1 MTALR
6 TARLT
11 GAVAIV
17 LALTF
22 ISTGVAAAG
31 GGAGASLSA
40 VREATARY
48 HNINVAKAAGYG
60 EFPDAAG
67 IACIDNPLGGM
78 GIHYVNLDLVL
89 DNPPGSPSTVD
100 PLRPEALVYE
110 PQENG
115 KLKLVALEYIVF
127 QAAWDAKHASRPS
140 LFGHEFAPI
149 AAGNRY
155 GIPAFYELHVWLW
168 KHNPR
173 GMFQDWNP
181 RVSCSRSNEGGGDD

>member
-1 MTALR
+1 MTKFRA
-6 TARLT
+6 ARLS
-11 GAVAIV
+11 GAVALILT
-17 LALTF
+17 LAF

-31 GGAGASLSA
+31 GHEGGRGLSA
-40 VREATARY
+40 VRDATARF
-48 HNINVAKAAGYG
+48 HNVKAAIAAGYG

-78 GIHYVNLDLVL
+78 GIHYVNLNLVL

-110 PQENG
+110 PKEG

-127 QAAWDAKHASRPS
+127 QAAWDAEHASRPS
-140 LFGHEFAPI
+140 LFGHEFEPI

-173 GMFQDWNP
+173 GMFEDWNP
-181 RVSCSRSNEGGGDD
+181 RVSCSRAVDDDD

>member
-1 MTALR
+1 MTTFRA
-6 TARLT
+6 ARLT
-11 GAVAIV
+11 GAVALILT
-17 LALTF
+17 LAF

-31 GGAGASLSA
+31 GGEGGRKLRD
-40 VREATARY
+40 VREATARFR
-48 HNINVAKAAGYG
+48 NVNVAIAAGYG
-60 EFPDAAG
+60 EFRDAKG

-78 GIHYVNLDLVL
+78 GIHYVNLNLVL

-100 PLRPEALVYE
+100 PLKPEAFVYE
-110 PQENG
+110 PRDG

-127 QAAWDAKHASRPS
+127 QEAWNAEHASPPS
-140 LFGHEFAPI
+140 LFGHEFEPI
-149 AAGNRY
+149 AEGNRY

-181 RVSCSRSNEGGGDD
+181 RVSCTRASDGDDD

>member
-1 MTALR
+1 MTPFR

-11 GAVAIV
+11 GAAAVL

-31 GGAGASLSA
+31 DGGVGRSLGAA
-40 VREATARY
+40 RDATARY
-48 HNINVAKAAGYG
+48 HQINVAKSAGYG

-78 GIHYVNLDLVL
+78 GIHYVNLNLVL

-110 PQENG
+110 PQKNG
-115 KLKLVALEYIVF
+115 TLKLVALEYIVF
-127 QAAWDAKHASRPS
+127 QEAWDLHHGSRPS
-140 LFGHEFAPI
+140 LFGHDFEPI

-173 GMFQDWNP
+173 GMFEDWNP
-181 RVSCSRSNEGGGDD
+181 RVSCSRAVDDDD